1 MTNSITVA
9 LTGNTA
15 ADLAA
20 ISAAATLALAPPVVT
35 PPAPVADFVIY
46 ANGKGHYAGLWNYN
60 DLIQTDGVTFEGEV
74 CAQFIATAS
83 GGGGGYLPFF
93 ALPELDTTGFLYR
106 HWRLAYTRAGQV
118 WEAGQPFMHAP
129 NATDTGDIAIPGT
142 RNVNIVP
149 PVGINTWFDV
159 YIPLGASG
167 YNMTPAQTS
176 VWKKAGLQDQI
187 NSSGSNAALGHDNE
201 WYMAYDGLTA
211 VLPAGALVA

>member
-46 ANGKGHYAGLWNYN
+46 ANGKGHYAGLWNYGA
-60 DLIQTDGVTFEGEV
+60 LEQTDGVTFEGEV

-83 GGGGGYLPFF
+83 GGGGGYLPYF

-106 HWRLAYTRAGQV
+106 HMRLAYTRAGQV
-118 WEAGQPFMHAP
+118 WEAVQPYEHAA
-129 NATDTGDIAIPGT
+129 NATDTGDIVIPGT
-142 RNVNIVP
+142 LNVNVVP

-159 YIPLGASG
+159 YIPLRAGG
-167 YNMTPAQTS
+167 YNMTATQ
-176 VWKKAGLQDQI
+176 VIKKAGLQDQI
-187 NSSGSNAALGHDNE
+187 NSSGNDAALGHDNT
-201 WYMAYDGLTA
+201 WYLAYDGLTA